1 MKTRTYVS
9 LLLLIALSAG
19 LPAAHGAAQE
29 YPTKPVRLLVGSSA
43 GGGGDILARSV
54 IQRLNDTLGQP
65 VIIDN
70 RGGAGGAIAC
80 EIAARAAPDGYTLLI
95 ASVGMLA
102 INPAL
107 FPQLAYK
114 PMQDFAPV
122 TLLAE
127 TPYALVVHPS
137 LPARSVKELVA
148 HLKERP
154 GQLNFASGGAGTGN
168 HFSGELFKLA
178 AGVNITHVPFKG
190 TGPALADVIAGR
202 VQIMFGNLIA
212 AMPQVKS
219 GRLRLLA
226 LTSAKRSGSAPDV
239 PTVAES
245 GYTDFQTTT
254 WHGLL
259 APTGTSKAIVTR
271 LGANMVKI
279 LRQPDIAERLASQ
292 GTETIAST
300 PESFAEH
307 LKIET
312 AKWARVVKQAGI
324 KAE

>member
-1 MKTRTYVS
+1 MNTRTHVTP
-9 LLLLIALSAG
+9 LLLIALSAA
-19 LPAAHGAAQE
+19 LPAAHGAAQD

-54 IQRLNDTLGQP
+54 IQRLNDALGQP

-107 FPQLAYK
+107 FPKLAYK

-137 LPARSVKELVA
+137 LPVRSVKELVA

-168 HFSGELFKLA
+168 HFSGELFKLT

-219 GRLRLLA
+219 GRLRVLA
-226 LTSAKRSGSAPDV
+226 VTSAKRSASAPDV

-245 GYTDFQTTT
+245 GYADFQTTT

-259 APTGTSKAIVTR
+259 APTGTSKAIVTK

-279 LRQPDIAERLASQ
+279 LRQPEIAERLAGQ

-300 PESFAEH
+300 PDVFAAH
-307 LKIET
+307 IKTET
-312 AKWARVVKQAGI
+312 VKWARVVQQAGI